1 MKTQDKVQLRELLQQ
16 LVRDFGLLQKDGSD
30 CCGITVTQSHIVYE
44 LGKTSNISLQTLA
57 EKLVM
62 DTGLLSRQVNKLV
75 ELKYLSRVPDSNDRR
90 YVLLSL
96 TKLGEAKA
104 EEISNQMLEYL
115 GNIFNYIQDDKHSQV
130 LESLNLLLHAM
141 NLNNGLGSCATK

>member
-1 MKTQDKVQLRELLQQ
+1 MKTQDKIQIRELLQQ

-44 LGKTSNISLQTLA
+44 LSKNPNISLQTLA
-57 EKLVM
+57 EKLMM

-75 ELKYLSRVPDSNDRR
+75 ELHFISRVPDPNDRR

-96 TKLGEAKA
+96 TVEGETKA

-115 GNIFNYIQDDKHSQV
+115 GNIFQHIQVDKHQQV
-130 LESLNLLLHAM
+130 MESLSLLLSAM
-141 NLNNGLGSCATK
+141 NKNNGLGSCATK

>member
-1 MKTQDKVQLRELLQQ
+1 MKTKDKIQIRELLQQ

-44 LGKTSNISLQTLA
+44 LGKSPNISLQTLA
-57 EKLVM
+57 EKLIM

-75 ELKYLSRVPDSNDRR
+75 ELQYILRVPDPNDRR

-96 TKLGEAKA
+96 TEIGEAKA

-115 GNIFNYIQDDKHSQV
+115 GNIFTHIQEDKHSQV
-130 LESLNLLLHAM
+130 LESLSLLLDAM
-141 NLNNGLGSCATK
+141 NKNDGLGSCATR